1 MQPIVRRFM
10 RRFMEAFRRCDLVLL
25 LFCVVTTAFG
35 CLMIASTTNASE
47 TGALRFVI
55 IQLIAAIAG
64 VFLYVTISSIDAE
77 TLSEQRSALLVFN
90 TLLLLLLIP
99 FGTDNGSGNKSWLDF
114 PFLPVD
120 IQPAEICK
128 LTYVLIMA
136 SVMSSHQNRLS
147 SVPSVMHMAFHLI
160 FLVGLNMLV
169 SRDLGVSLIFVFIF
183 VGMTFGGG
191 VNLLWFGG
199 AIGAL
204 VVVAPIVYNNFL
216 DPYQQERI
224 AVLFDPSVDPYGT
237 GPMYH
242 TVRAMRSLTGGGL
255 TGQGLFQGN
264 RTQTYGALFAQHT
277 DYIFAAIGEELGFVG
292 CGFVLLL
299 MGLIIGRCIWVGVR
313 SQDLLRR
320 LICFG
325 AASALIFQVLIN
337 IGMCIGVMPVIGL
350 TLPFI
355 SYGGSSIISLYA
367 LLGLVSGI
375 YARPAAT
382 SHERYIHPPLSYQG
396 GQHL

>member
-1 MQPIVRRFM
+1 MQRYVRRF
-10 RRFMEAFRRCDLVLL
+10 FDAFRKGDLVLL
-25 LFCVVTTAFG
+25 LFCVVATVFG
-35 CLMIASTTNASE
+35 CLMIASTTNASDS
-47 TGALRFVI
+47 GFFRFVA

-64 VFLYVTISSIDAE
+64 IISYVLISSIDAE
-77 TLSEQRSALLVFN
+77 TFSEHRTLLVIFN
-90 TLLLLLLIP
+90 TVLLLMLIP
-99 FGTDNGSGNKSWLDF
+99 FGTDKGSGNKSWLDF

-128 LTYVLIMA
+128 FTYMLIMA
-136 SVMSSHQNRLS
+136 SVMASHQNRLS

-160 FLVGLNMLV
+160 LLVGLNMFV
-169 SRDLGVSLIFVFIF
+169 SRDLGVSLIFVFMF

-191 VNLLWFGG
+191 VNLLWFAG

-204 VVVAPIVYNNFL
+204 VVVAPIAYNNFL
-216 DPYQQERI
+216 DPYQQDRI
-224 AVLFDPSVDPYGT
+224 AVLFDPSVDPLGT
-237 GPMYH
+237 GPRYH

-292 CGFVLLL
+292 CAFVLLL
-299 MGLIIGRCIWVGVR
+299 MALIIGRCIWVGVR

-355 SYGGSSIISLYA
+355 SYGGSSVISLYA
-367 LLGLVSGI
+367 LLGLVSGV

-382 SHERYIHPPLSYQG
+382 SRERYIHAPLNYQG
-396 GQHL
+396 GHLK